1 MQEELKVNILDCR
14 EMVALQAD
22 QAQALLQGV
31 SWSGGFPML
40 RGGVVTFSL
49 KPTQPFCI
57 SVQPEA
63 SFSAAGAL
71 VPLISH
77 PL

>member
-1 MQEELKVNILDCR
+1 
-14 EMVALQAD
+14 MVLLAD
-22 QAQALLQGV
+22 QAKTLMEAI

-57 SVQPEA
+57 TVQPKPNFSGA
-63 SFSAAGAL
+63 GSF
-71 VPLISH
+71 VIPC
-77 PL
+77 